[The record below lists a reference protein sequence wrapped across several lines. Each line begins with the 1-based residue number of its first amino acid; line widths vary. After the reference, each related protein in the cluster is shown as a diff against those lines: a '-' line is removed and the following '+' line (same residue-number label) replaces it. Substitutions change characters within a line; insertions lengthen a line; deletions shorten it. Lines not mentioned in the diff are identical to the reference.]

1 MTAFKK
7 VSRST
12 TLVLCGLVAGAVT
25 AGGIAQAAN
34 SSANTSA
41 APSPT
46 NAAAVAPG
54 HSDHHGDRSDRS
66 DRSDQ
71 DRGHRGGPWANRGWG
86 GGKFGERGLG
96 GPVLHGEYVIADPAK
111 PGAFTTRQV
120 QTGVLLSAT
129 ATSATVKSADGFLQ
143 TWIVN
148 ATTKIRTTPGKA
160 GRAESSPAAPPAV
173 VTDLTIGSTVVAFG
187 TKNTEGSFT
196 ALRVGLQHPRM
207 KADRPTDDESDAPD
221 ATPSS
226 AAPAS
231 PNA

>member
-34 SSANTSA
+34 SAGTPTPTSA
-41 APSPT
+41 A
-46 NAAAVAPG
+46 AVTPG
-54 HSDHHGDRSDRS
+54 HSEHYSDHDNGR
-66 DRSDQ
+66 
-71 DRGHRGGPWANRGWG
+71 RGGPWGNRGGG

-96 GPVLHGEYVIADPAK
+96 GQVLHGEYVIADPAK
-111 PGAFTTRQV
+111 PGSFTTRQV
-120 QTGVLLSAT
+120 QTGVLISTT
-129 ATSATVKSADGFLQ
+129 ATSATIKSADGFVQ
-143 TWIVN
+143 SWIVN

-160 GRAESSPAAPPAV
+160 GRVGSSPTPPPAVV

-187 TKNTEGSFT
+187 TKNADGSFT
-196 ALRVGLQHPRM
+196 ATRVGVQHPRM

-226 AAPAS
+226 APPAS